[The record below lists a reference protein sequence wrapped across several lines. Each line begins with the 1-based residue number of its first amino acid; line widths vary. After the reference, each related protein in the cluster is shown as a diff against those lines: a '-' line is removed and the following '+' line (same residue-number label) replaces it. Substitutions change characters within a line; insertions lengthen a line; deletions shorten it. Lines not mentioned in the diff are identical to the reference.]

1 MVFTAY
7 FAGKAVGRKTSFRIN
22 ASKPTK
28 IENDIGSGMSK
39 CRTKPNR
46 FMPLKHPQTV
56 RRLAAWS
63 LVAVGLMGGPGA
75 LSSAHAQTPI
85 PSPSTTVLHCGRL
98 LDVTTLKLTSEQSIV
113 VDAKKITRV
122 SAGYASIANA
132 RTVDLKNHTCLPG
145 LIDLHVHLSS
155 ELSPARYAEGFS
167 LNPPDYTVRGVA
179 NAEKT
184 LMAGFTSVR
193 DLGSPP
199 GVGVALR
206 NGINRGFIK
215 GPRIQAAGGV
225 SSTGGHGDPT
235 NGLRADLMAT
245 GSTNLADGPDDARRM
260 VRQRYKEGFDLIKIA
275 TTGGVLSLSKSG
287 DAPLLADEELATI
300 VKTARDYS
308 MPVVTH
314 AHGAEG
320 MKRAI
325 RAGVQTIEHGTYM
338 DDEAFAL
345 MKQNGTWLV
354 PTISAGR
361 FVAEKAKI
369 ADFFPEIV
377 RPKAA
382 TIGPLIQGTFGRAYK
397 AGVKIAFGTDQG
409 VAPHGENAREFEY
422 MVEGGMPPLETI
434 RAATLSAATVM
445 GMANQLGS
453 LEAGKLADIV
463 AVPGDPS
470 KDISVMSK
478 MAFVMKDGTIY
489 KAP

>member
-1 MVFTAY
+1 MRLQT
-7 FAGKAVGRKTSFRIN
+7 FAKKAANSDVPASATRCGARLLLGAAVVGQLTF
-22 ASKPTK
+22 
-28 IENDIGSGMSK
+28 
-39 CRTKPNR
+39 
-46 FMPLKHPQTV
+46 
-56 RRLAAWS
+56 
-63 LVAVGLMGGPGA
+63 GPIA
-75 LSSAHAQTPI
+75 FAQTA
-85 PSPSTTVLHCGRL
+85 TTLTVLHCGKVFDANNLRL
-98 LDVTTLKLTSEQSIV
+98 DTERSIV
-113 VDAKKITRV
+113 VDGKRIARVESGYVAPPNSKII
-122 SAGYASIANA
+122 S
-132 RTVDLKNHTCLPG
+132 LKNHTCVPG

-155 ELSPARYAEGFS
+155 SISPNYASDAVSF
-167 LNPPDYTVRGVA
+167 NPPDYAIRAVA

-206 NGINRGFIK
+206 NGINQGIVK

-245 GSTNLADGPDDARRM
+245 GKDNLADGPDAVRKM

-275 TTGGVLSLSKSG
+275 TTGGVLSLAKSG
-287 DAPLLADEELATI
+287 DAPLLADEELTTI

-338 DDEAFAL
+338 DDEAIAL
-345 MKQNGTWLV
+345 MKQNGTWMI

-361 FVAEKAKI
+361 YVAERAKI
-369 ADFFPEIV
+369 AGFFPEIV

-397 AGVKIAFGTDQG
+397 AGVKVAFGTDQG

-422 MVEGGMPPLETI
+422 MVEAGMPPLEAL
-434 RAATLSAATVM
+434 RAATLNGATVM
-445 GMANQLGS
+445 GMASQLGS
-453 LEAGKLADIV
+453 IDAGKLADIV

-470 KDISVMSK
+470 LDISVMSK
-478 MAFVMKDGTIY
+478 MAFVMKDGTVY

>member
-1 MVFTAY
+1 MSNRDRHTQPTLNLAQTAP
-7 FAGKAVGRKTSFRIN
+7 AGKA
-22 ASKPTK
+22 A
-28 IENDIGSGMSK
+28 
-39 CRTKPNR
+39 
-46 FMPLKHPQTV
+46 
-56 RRLAAWS
+56 RRDGLLR
-63 LVAVGLMGGPGA
+63 LVAAAVA
-75 LSSAHAQTPI
+75 LGIAAPALAQNSA
-85 PSPSTTVLHCGRL
+85 TVTALHCGKVFDATNLRL
-98 LDVTTLKLTSEQSIV
+98 DAERTIV
-113 VDAKKITRV
+113 VEGKKIVRIE
-122 SAGYASIANA
+122 SGYVMPQNA
-132 RTVDLKNHTCLPG
+132 RAIDLKKHTCLPG
-145 LIDLHVHLSS
+145 LIDLHVHLASS
-155 ELSPARYAEGFS
+155 ITPNYAAEGFS
-167 LNPPDYTVRGVA
+167 FNPPDYAIRAVA

-206 NGINRGFIK
+206 NGINQGIVK

-245 GSTNLADGPDDARRM
+245 GSANLADGPDAARRM

-275 TTGGVLSLSKSG
+275 TTGGVLSLAKSG

-300 VKTARDYS
+300 VKTAKDYS

-338 DDEAFAL
+338 DDEAIAL
-345 MKQNGTWLV
+345 MKQHGTWMI

-361 FVAEKAKI
+361 YVAEKAKI
-369 ADFFPEIV
+369 AGFFPEIV

-397 AGVKIAFGTDQG
+397 AGVKVAFGTDQG

-422 MVEGGMPPLETI
+422 MVEGGMPPLEAL
-434 RAATLSAATVM
+434 RAATLNGATVM
-445 GMANQLGS
+445 GLASQLGT
-453 LEAGKLADIV
+453 LDAGKFADIV

-478 MAFVMKDGTIY
+478 MAFVMKDGAIY

>member
-1 MVFTAY
+1 QKV
-7 FAGKAVGRKTSFRIN
+7 
-22 ASKPTK
+22 
-28 IENDIGSGMSK
+28 
-39 CRTKPNR
+39 
-46 FMPLKHPQTV
+46 Q
-56 RRLAAWS
+56 RLAEWS
-63 LVAVGLMGGPGA
+63 VVAVGLMGGLGG
-75 LSSAHAQTPI
+75 LSFAHAQTPM
-85 PSPSTTVLHCGRL
+85 PSPSTTVLSCGRL
-98 LDVTTLKLTSEQSIV
+98 LDVTTLKLASEQSIV
-113 VDAKKITRV
+113 VEAKKITRV
-122 SAGYASIANA
+122 SAGYVTIANA

-155 ELSPARYAEGFS
+155 ELSPAARYAESFS
-167 LNPPDYTVRGVA
+167 LNPPDYAVRGVA

-245 GSTNLADGPDDARRM
+245 GSANLADGPDDARRM

-345 MKQNGTWLV
+345 MKQYGTWLV

-361 FVAEKAKI
+361 YVAEKSKI

-445 GMANQLGS
+445 GMATQLGS

-478 MAFVMKDGTIY
+478 VAFVMKDGTIY
-489 KAP
+489 RAP